1 VSWVVIV
8 GQNIGLKT
16 PLSKVNCM
24 SAFFQSPIG
33 LFDSGVGGLTVMREV
48 VRQLP
53 HENMIYLGD
62 TARLPYGSKS
72 PQAVLRY
79 TLDGVSFLL
88 ERKIKLLII
97 ACFTASSHAMEAL
110 EQKLSIPV
118 IGVIQSGFEELM
130 ARTRS
135 KKVAILGTASTIK
148 SGVLQSL
155 ILERS
160 PSATIF
166 PIACPLLA
174 PLIEEGLSDHPATQ
188 LIIRHYLA
196 PLHAENVDSVLL
208 ACTHYPL
215 IRSAIQEILGPRV
228 QLIEPAQRSALEAK
242 ERLASHGLLNL
253 DKRAP
258 SYEFYA
264 TDDPA
269 KFHRLTNQFF
279 GPEIKEVKEF
289 KA

>member
-1 VSWVVIV
+1 
-8 GQNIGLKT
+8 
-16 PLSKVNCM
+16 M
-24 SAFFQSPIG
+24 STSNPIG
-33 LFDSGVGGLTVMREV
+33 LFDSGIGGLTVMREV

-62 TARLPYGSKS
+62 TARLPYGNKS

-79 TLDGVSFLL
+79 TLDGASFLL
-88 ERKIKLLII
+88 ERKAKLLIV
-97 ACFTASSHAMEAL
+97 ACFTASSHALEAL

-130 ARTRS
+130 AQAPKR
-135 KKVAILGTASTIK
+135 VAILGTSSTIK
-148 SGVLQSL
+148 SRVLQSL
-155 ILERS
+155 ILEKS

-174 PLIEEGLSDHPATQ
+174 PLIEEGLSDHPATK
-188 LIIRHYLA
+188 LIIKHYLA
-196 PLHAENVDSVLL
+196 PLHAENIDSVLL

-253 DKRAP
+253 DKRVP

-279 GPEIKEVKEF
+279 GSEIKEVKEF
-289 KA
+289 KG